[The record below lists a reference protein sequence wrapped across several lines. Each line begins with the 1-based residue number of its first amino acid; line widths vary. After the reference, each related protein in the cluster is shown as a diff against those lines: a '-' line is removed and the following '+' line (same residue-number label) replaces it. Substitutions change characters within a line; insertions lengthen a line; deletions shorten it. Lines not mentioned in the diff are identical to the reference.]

1 MRTRRF
7 LAALTLLLGLFTAQC
22 RTSSQVPDR
31 GRSER
36 VFLISFDGLSAND
49 LDTHL
54 RAGTVP
60 AFSRL
65 IADGTYGRSIPVNP
79 TLTSPAHISIA
90 AGADPQKTGI
100 VSNTFHSPGTPRT
113 HGSSGFDAPFDTDT
127 LWESARRQGKKV
139 GVITFPGVDGKG
151 PRRSGD
157 WGLVYS
163 HPVTRSKMIHLK
175 RNDFRAVASPAAGSY
190 GSLKAV
196 VRWEFS
202 ENSTTKVGHDV
213 EIVVLDTTNDRIENY
228 DAARVRMGG
237 QEIVPD
243 EKKWFPLSAS
253 IATTDG
259 NRVYGSWSKIM
270 QLDADLNEVVV
281 YWGPITS
288 TAGYPAWYREMID
301 REVGFWPGPP
311 DDFLS
316 EDWLSKREGV
326 DPETYIEQ
334 LQRFSNFFT
343 AATILSMQ
351 RMPWDLILTYQP
363 IIDEAEHTYRIVNDR
378 QQWSTP
384 ENRAAGARVREQAY
398 RSADLSLSRMRS
410 ALPSRTG
417 LVVTGDHGLDA
428 VDTQVRVNRLLVE
441 WGYALQ
447 QEDMLSEKTRW
458 MAFTSGSLVH
468 IYGFEKL
475 PGEVDAIVAELRE
488 LRSLDGEPVFELV
501 RTKTPQDHK
510 NTGDI
515 IATAYPRFA
524 VSSSLRGVAISKSA
538 FFGQHGGLNHHNA
551 FHTVYIAA
559 APGVPVT
566 NLGEIPQTSVA
577 ARVSAILGIHPPND
591 ADPIQPNP

>member
-1 MRTRRF
+1 MPTRRF
-7 LAALTLLLGLFTAQC
+7 FPALTLLLVLFSAQC
-22 RTSSQVPDR
+22 RTTTQVPDS
-31 GRSER
+31 GHSQR

-49 LDTHL
+49 LDVHL
-54 RAGTVP
+54 RTGTVP

-65 IADGTYGRSIPVNP
+65 IAEGTYARSVPVNP

-100 VSNTFHSPGTPRT
+100 VSNTFHPPGTPRT

-127 LWESARRQGKKV
+127 LWESASRQGKKV

-163 HPVTRSKMIHLK
+163 HPVTRSKLIHLQRK
-175 RNDFRAVASPAAGSY
+175 DFVPIESPAAGSY
-190 GSLKAV
+190 GTLKTNL
-196 VRWEFS
+196 RWEFS
-202 ENSTTKVGHDV
+202 ENSTTNVWRDV
-213 EIVVLDTTNDRIENY
+213 ELLVLDTTNDRVENY
-228 DAARVRMGG
+228 DAARVRVGT

-243 EKKWFPLSAS
+243 EKRWFPLSAS

-270 QLDADLNEVVV
+270 RLDSDLNDVML

-288 TAGYPAWYREMID
+288 TAGYPASYREMID

-311 DDFLS
+311 DGFLS
-316 EDWLSKREGV
+316 EGWISKREGV

-334 LQRFSNFFT
+334 IQRFSNFFT
-343 AATILSMQ
+343 AATILSME

-363 IIDEAEHTYRIVNDR
+363 IIDEAEHQYRIVNDR

-384 ENRAAGARVREQAY
+384 ENRAAGIRVREQAY

-410 ALPSRTG
+410 ALPSRTA

-447 QEDMLSEKTRW
+447 QEDMLSPRTRW

-468 IYGFEKL
+468 VYGFEKQ
-475 PGEVDAIVAELRE
+475 PGEVDAIVGKLRE
-488 LRSLDGEPVFELV
+488 LRSPDGDPVFELV
-501 RTKTPQDHK
+501 RTKTPRDHK

-524 VSSSLRGVAISKSA
+524 VSSSLRGVAMSKSS
-538 FFGQHGGLNHHNA
+538 FFGQHGGLNHHDA
-551 FHTVYIAA
+551 FHTVYMAA
-559 APGVPVT
+559 GPGVPVKK
-566 NLGEIPQTSVA
+566 LGEIRQTEIA
-577 ARVSAILGIHPPND
+577 ARVSAILGINPPND
-591 ADPIQPNP
+591 ADPVPAE